1 MDKFSNYFV
10 GAYATSPTLNTWD
23 TIKEIEFINR
33 LKEGLG
39 KIRGL
44 ELAFWGNLHEHD
56 EKSYLRML
64 DKDWEFVLTTLP
76 ANMKNLGLNPHFG
89 IASDDPM
96 GRLEAVE
103 MYRNANKALKK
114 INKYFNGQ
122 KVIAVTLGTAP
133 SLTNTKVSSSVSA
146 LIDSLREIV
155 SLDWEGAKLV
165 IEHCDSGRETN
176 ALKGFLSIEEEI
188 EAILSINKDYETDVG
203 ITINW
208 GRSVLE
214 CRNVDGALNHIKTV
228 QDASLLSGL
237 MFSGTSNSE
246 NSDYGLWSDLHL
258 PVQSCESSSLMTF
271 KEIERCADVCKS
283 KSLHYV
289 GIKVLA
295 MPIDSASLKRRVDIN
310 KESLDVLYSAF
321 RN

>member
-1 MDKFSNYFV
+1 VDKFSNYFV
-10 GAYATSPTLNTWD
+10 GAYASSPTLNTWD
-23 TIKEIEFINR
+23 NMKEIEFINR

-44 ELAFWGNLHEHD
+44 ELAFWGDLHEYD
-56 EKSYLRML
+56 EESYLRML

-76 ANMKNLGLNPHFG
+76 ANMKYLGLNPHFG
-89 IASDDPM
+89 IASDDSM

-114 INKYFNGQ
+114 INKYFNRQ
-122 KVIAVTLGTAP
+122 KVVVVTIATAP

-146 LIDSLREIV
+146 LIDSLRDIV

-165 IEHCDSGRETN
+165 IEHCDSGRVTN
-176 ALKGFLSIEEEI
+176 AIKGFLSIEEEI
-188 EAILSINKDYETDVG
+188 EAILAINKEYETDVG

-214 CRNVDGALNHIKTV
+214 YRNIDGALKHIKYA
-228 QDASLLSGL
+228 QDAKLLSGL
-237 MFSGTSNSE
+237 MFSGTSDSE

-258 PVQSCESSSLMTF
+258 PVQSCESSSLMTSTDME
-271 KEIERCADVCKS
+271 KCADLCKS
-283 KSLHYV
+283 ESLHYI

-295 MPIDSASLKRRVDIN
+295 MPIDSASLQKRVDIN
-310 KESLDVLYSAF
+310 KETLDALYSAF
-321 RN
+321 KD